1 MKTYIIQRLIQAV
14 VVLILVT
21 LIVFFV
27 MRLLPGDPLII
38 YVAMT
43 AEVEAMPPEMLDQLR
58 HEFGLDKPIMVQYV
72 NWIKGIFLHLD
83 FGTSIFYREKVRK
96 LMLERFPVTLHL
108 GVLALILGAVLG
120 VLAGLLAAIRRGRW
134 LDKIVT
140 PLTYIGITMPVFWLG
155 ILLIYAFGLKLKWLP
170 IAGYTSPAVDFWMST
185 KQIVMP
191 VICLALFGLAANA
204 RQMRSSMLEVIQQD
218 YIRTAWSKGLRERT
232 VIIRHSLKNSLIPV
246 ITLMGMG
253 VGIIFGGSVLVET
266 VFAIPGVGRLLVSSI
281 FGQDYVV
288 VQAITFVIAVIVLMV
303 NLIIDISY
311 GWFDPRI
318 RHR

>member
-1 MKTYIIQRLIQAV
+1 MTTYIIRRLIQAL

-27 MRLLPGDPLII
+27 MRLLPGDPLIV
-38 YVAMT
+38 YVAQT
-43 AEVEAMPPEMLDQLR
+43 ADLQAMPPEMIDELR
-58 HEFGLDKPIMVQYV
+58 REFGLDKPIMVQYL
-72 NWIKGIFLHLD
+72 NWVLGILRGD
-83 FGTSIFYREKVRK
+83 FGTSIFYREKVSK
-96 LMLERFPVTLHL
+96 LLLERFPVTIHL
-108 GVLALILGAVLG
+108 GLLALMTGAGFGILG
-120 VLAGLLAAIRRGRW
+120 GLLAAVRRGRW
-134 LDKIVT
+134 VDKVVT
-140 PLTYIGITMPVFWLG
+140 PLTYVGITIPVFWLG
-155 ILLIYAFGLKLKWLP
+155 ILLIYTFGLKLKWLP
-170 IAGYTSPAVDFWMST
+170 ISGYTSPLVDFWLST
-185 KQIVMP
+185 KQLVMP
-191 VICLALFGLAANA
+191 VICLAVFGLAANA

-218 YIRTAWSKGLRERT
+218 YIRTAWSKGLPERT
-232 VIIRHSLKNSLIPV
+232 IVVRHALKNSLIPV

-253 VGIIFGGSVLVET
+253 VGILFGGSVLTET

-318 RHR
+318 RHG

>member
-1 MKTYIIQRLIQAV
+1 MTTYIIRRLIQALA
-14 VVLILVT
+14 VLILMT

-38 YVAMT
+38 YVAQT
-43 AEVEAMPPEMLDQLR
+43 AELEAMPPEMLDELR
-58 HEFGLDKPIMVQYV
+58 HEFGLDKPVMVQYA
-72 NWIKGIFLHLD
+72 NWVLGIFRGD
-83 FGTSIFYREKVRK
+83 FGTSIFYREKVSK
-96 LMLERFPVTLHL
+96 LMFERFPVTLHL
-108 GVLALILGAVLG
+108 GLLALILGAILG
-120 VLAGLLAAIRRGRW
+120 ILAGLLAAVRRGKW
-134 LDKIVT
+134 VDKIVT
-140 PLTYIGITMPVFWLG
+140 PLTYTGITIPVFWLG

-170 IAGYTSPAVDFWMST
+170 ISGYTSPLDDFWLST
-185 KQIVMP
+185 RQLVMP
-191 VICLALFGLAANA
+191 VLCLAVFGLAANA
-204 RQMRSSMLEVIQQD
+204 RQMRSSMLEIIQQD

-232 VIIRHSLKNSLIPV
+232 IIIRHAMKNSLIPV

-253 VGIIFGGSVLVET
+253 VGIIFGGSVLIET

-303 NLIIDISY
+303 NLIVDISY

-318 RHR
+318 RHG

>member
-1 MKTYIIQRLIQAV
+1 MTTYIIRRLIQAV
-14 VVLILVT
+14 AVLVLMT

-38 YVAMT
+38 YVAQT
-43 AEVEAMPPEMLDQLR
+43 AELEAMPPEMLDELR

-72 NWIKGIFLHLD
+72 NWVLGIFRGD
-83 FGTSIFYREKVRK
+83 FGTSIFYREKVSK

-108 GVLALILGAVLG
+108 GVLALILGAILG
-120 VLAGLLAAIRRGRW
+120 ILAGLLAAVRRGKW
-134 LDKIVT
+134 VDKIVT
-140 PLTYIGITMPVFWLG
+140 PLTYTGITIPVFWLG

-170 IAGYTSPAVDFWMST
+170 ISGYTSPLDDFWLST
-185 KQIVMP
+185 RQLVMP
-191 VICLALFGLAANA
+191 VLCLAVFGLAANA

-232 VIIRHSLKNSLIPV
+232 IIIRHAMKNSLIPV

-253 VGIIFGGSVLVET
+253 VGIIFGGSVLIET

-303 NLIIDISY
+303 NLIVDISY

-318 RHR
+318 RHG